1 MGMTAA
7 ALPLIW
13 VAVGGRSDLTSTLI
27 GTLVVLSAFQA
38 LTIYGSQY
46 ALVFMG
52 VLLVLTVLIA
62 PNGLV
67 LGVMNLLSRFAMRG
81 KQGKS

>member
-1 MGMTAA
+1 MCSTAA

-13 VAVGGRSDLTSTLI
+13 VAVGGRSDLTSTVI
-27 GTLVVLSAFQA
+27 GTLVVLAAFQA

-52 VLLVLTVLIA
+52 VSLVLTVLIA

-67 LGVMNLLSRFAMRG
+67 LGAMNWIFRLATRRSKGDA
-81 KQGKS
+81 

>member
-1 MGMTAA
+1 
-7 ALPLIW
+7 
-13 VAVGGRSDLTSTLI
+13 
-27 GTLVVLSAFQA
+27 VVLSAFQA

-67 LGVMNLLSRFAMRG
+67 LAVMNLVSRLATRGRRG
-81 KQGKS
+81 KP